1 MSGTDMTAVV
11 ASLQALNVLV
21 ARIEQLLEPT
31 TPTTLASSYA
41 VTWDSNTTVAG
52 DTISFPPFPWASGT
66 ITAASYF
73 TNGSATPSFTFAVK
87 INGTVVTGLSAVT
100 VSSATPAT
108 TTATGANALS
118 LGAVISLVIS
128 GISGSPSDA
137 AVGINFTRSW
147 T

>member
-1 MSGTDMTAVV
+1 MTTDMSGVIT
-11 ASLQALNVLV
+11 SLQDQTKVL

-73 TNGSATPSFTFAVK
+73 TNGSATPSFTFAVN

-108 TTATGANALS
+108 
-118 LGAVISLVIS
+118 
-128 GISGSPSDA
+128 
-137 AVGINFTRSW
+137 
-147 T
+147 